1 LGSNQ
6 SAIQQ
11 IRSRL
16 LFHELVHARQQGFA
30 HPSSPESLRIGDA
43 SDRSEVEAETL
54 TALPLGTPLQPTR
67 SEPVIARKGKPPAAS
82 SGSSTGLEQ
91 GLGSRIGGF
100 FFASDRAFVENAA
113 TGILFDSMKAD
124 FYLVL
129 KPEFKGTPKGTLI
142 PRPDVY
148 LTADPLAGGEVQDAT
163 VRATRDEV
171 RNQAVSYPPTV
182 GPYLGYYRGPS
193 GTIWPNIFSARNTP
207 GIVAACQALDDKFRK
222 EMLATA
228 EAFRHVLWWYV
239 GLRFAPGIKM
249 GSAPEELVAAGTE
262 GAAVSAAFNAVKVA
276 DELVSATEAIANPG
290 AKLVQAARSL
300 SQMTEVAAPQ
310 KVEVIL
316 EFIKRI
322 GFAIS
327 KEGVV
332 DEGAAFLMK
341 AENGRA
347 AFRFIKATAKILYGK
362 FDMTKM
368 DYIWTEL

>member
-1 LGSNQ
+1 
-6 SAIQQ
+6 
-11 IRSRL
+11 
-16 LFHELVHARQQGFA
+16 
-30 HPSSPESLRIGDA
+30 
-43 SDRSEVEAETL
+43 
-54 TALPLGTPLQPTR
+54 
-67 SEPVIARKGKPPAAS
+67 
-82 SGSSTGLEQ
+82 
-91 GLGSRIGGF
+91 
-100 FFASDRAFVENAA
+100 
-113 TGILFDSMKAD
+113 
-124 FYLVL
+124 
-129 KPEFKGTPKGTLI
+129 
-142 PRPDVY
+142 
-148 LTADPLAGGEVQDAT
+148 
-163 VRATRDEV
+163 
-171 RNQAVSYPPTV
+171 
-182 GPYLGYYRGPS
+182 
-193 GTIWPNIFSARNTP
+193 
-207 GIVAACQALDDKFRK
+207 
-222 EMLATA
+222 
-228 EAFRHVLWWYV
+228 
-239 GLRFAPGIKM
+239 M